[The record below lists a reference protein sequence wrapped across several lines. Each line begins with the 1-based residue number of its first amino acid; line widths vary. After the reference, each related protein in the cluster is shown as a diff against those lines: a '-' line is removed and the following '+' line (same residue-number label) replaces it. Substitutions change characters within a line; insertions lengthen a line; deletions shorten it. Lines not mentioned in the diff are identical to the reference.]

1 MDSIFK
7 SLLKSKAKIADNITR
22 ALGLKGF
29 HGASVSERSA
39 GFISLFYISFTHR
52 ILGISTALCPAA
64 SPFNIPEAV
73 SSQCLCV
80 ISNLVNRR
88 PVCH

>member
-7 SLLKSKAKIADNITR
+7 SLLKTTAKIADNITQ

-39 GFISLFYISFTHR
+39 GFICFTFVSFTNR
-52 ILGISTALCPAA
+52 ILGISTVLCPST
-64 SPFNIPEAV
+64 SPLIISEAV
-73 SSQCLCV
+73 PLTMFVC
-80 ISNLVNRR
+80 NL
-88 PVCH
+88 

>member
-7 SLLKSKAKIADNITR
+7 SLLKTTAKIADNITR

-39 GFISLFYISFTHR
+39 GFISVLHLSHLLTGF
-52 ILGISTALCPAA
+52 
-64 SPFNIPEAV
+64 
-73 SSQCLCV
+73 
-80 ISNLVNRR
+80 
-88 PVCH
+88 